1 MPEVLKEDPT
11 GSRGQPTKLTGATAD
26 AICGCLRAGVPRV
39 HAAESA
45 GVSRRTMMAWLE
57 YGRAAALC
65 ERPDCDE
72 AHHGPGHAELT
83 YLHFLHMVEQAEA
96 DAVVL
101 AVGHWSKAMPRDWR
115 AAQAWLERRH
125 PAEFKPQERVEPTSP
140 NSAPVPQA
148 TAPAAEVASPDAPT
162 EAPRPARA
170 AVDDR
175 LALTV
180 PEAAAL
186 LGIGTTLASEL
197 IDRHELPH
205 VRLGRAVRVSRRQ
218 LEEWLAAGPR
228 GTPKP
233 PGTRR

>member
-1 MPEVLKEDPT
+1 MDEVLKEEPRVP
-11 GSRGQPTKLTGATAD
+11 RGQPTKLTGATAD
-26 AICGCLRAGVPRV
+26 AICQRLRAGVPRV

-57 YGRAAALC
+57 SGRAASLC
-65 ERPDCDE
+65 ERPGCDD
-72 AHHGPGHAELT
+72 AHHGPGGAELE

-101 AVGHWSKAMPRDWR
+101 AVGHLSRAMDRDWR
-115 AAQAWLERRH
+115 PALAWLERRH
-125 PAEFKPQERVEPTSP
+125 PAEFKPQERAAPASP
-140 NSAPVPQA
+140 NDTPMPQA
-148 TAPAAEVASPDAPT
+148 TAKAAEVAAP
-162 EAPRPARA
+162 EAPRAERA

-180 PEAAAL
+180 PEAAEL
-186 LGIGTTLASEL
+186 LGIGKTLAYEL
-197 IDRHELPH
+197 VDRGELPH
-205 VRLGRAVRVSRRQ
+205 VRLGRAVRVSRRE
-218 LEEWLAAGPR
+218 LEEWIAAGGR

>member
-1 MPEVLKEDPT
+1 MREGLEEEPRA
-11 GSRGQPTKLTGATAD
+11 SRGQPTKLTAATAD
-26 AICGCLRAGVPRV
+26 AICQRLRAGVPRV

-57 YGRAAALC
+57 YGRAASLC
-65 ERPDCDE
+65 ERPDCDDD
-72 AHHGPGHAELT
+72 HHGPGHAELT
-83 YLHFLHMVEQAEA
+83 YLHFLHMVEHAEA

-101 AVGHWSKAMPRDWR
+101 AVGYLGKAMGRDWR
-115 AAQAWLERRH
+115 AALAWLERRH
-125 PAEFKPQERVEPTSP
+125 AAEFKPQERTEPTSP
-140 NSAPVPQA
+140 GGTPTPEA
-148 TAPAAEVASPDAPT
+148 TAPAAEGAAPDAP
-162 EAPRPARA
+162 RIARA

-180 PEAAAL
+180 PETAAL
-186 LGIGTTLASEL
+186 LGIGTTLAYEL

-218 LEEWLAAGPR
+218 LEEWIAAGPR
-228 GTPKP
+228 GAPKP